1 MNHTAVASLLL
12 LAAIAA
18 NAAPAPIYR
27 CGPDGREYSQVPCAG
42 GKVVEASDPR
52 SAAQRAEALKVAASE
67 RKRAAEL
74 ERDRRVDES
83 AIKPATASGFNGRP
97 PPAVP
102 IASASSEKGKH
113 KKRHTKVKPLPDT
126 ATAKPAAERSK
137 GKK

>member
-12 LAAIAA
+12 LAGMAA
-18 NAAPAPIYR
+18 QAAPAPIYR

-67 RKRAAEL
+67 RKRVAEL
-74 ERDRRVDES
+74 ERDRRATEA
-83 AIKPATASGFNGRP
+83 AIKPPTASGFNGRP
-97 PPAVP
+97 PPAAPV
-102 IASASSEKGKH
+102 ALASSEKGKS

-126 ATAKPAAERSK
+126 AAAKPAAER
-137 GKK
+137 GKRKQ